1 MPEYNGAHKKT
12 VGEIL
17 KEARES
23 KGIAILT
30 VHETTKIPM
39 DVLKAIEEGY
49 SVRTLSSFYLKGF
62 VKMYA
67 EYLNVD
73 VAKVLGQPF
82 PVLQKAEQ
90 PSKPKITQLKEKTY
104 AVSEDDFDFNKIISK
119 ERQRQI
125 VKGIGILI
133 ALFLCVRIIGCFIPK
148 KGEKK
153 VAEKPKQIQPVSPRE
168 VAKKKLIV
176 PAAAPVKTKSP
187 SVVKTAQPAAAKT
200 SSAPAAAPG
209 AQKDV
214 PEKVR
219 LTIKTLKGGWLQ
231 VKVDGTVVME
241 STLSSGTVESW
252 EANREIVI
260 SGRTIHN
267 LEFELNGKMLG
278 TLGRQDR
285 NARRVVIT
293 KKGLAVKR

>member
-1 MPEYNGAHKKT
+1 MPEYHESHKKT
-12 VGEIL
+12 AGEIL

-23 KGIAILT
+23 KGISITT
-30 VHETTKIPM
+30 VHEITKIPM

-49 SVRTLSSFYLKGF
+49 SVRTLSPFYLKGF
-62 VKMYA
+62 IKMYA

-73 VAKVLGQPF
+73 LAKIFDQPI

-90 PSKPKITQLKEKTY
+90 PSRPKITQIKEKTY
-104 AVSEDDFDFNKIISK
+104 HVFEDDFDINNFVSK
-119 ERQRQI
+119 DRQRQI

-133 ALFLCVRIIGCFIPK
+133 ALFLCMRIVGCFSGKKDDRKAAERPK
-148 KGEKK
+148 KIEVVSPQK
-153 VAEKPKQIQPVSPRE
+153 VAEQ
-168 VAKKKLIV
+168 KLVIPAV
-176 PAAAPVKTKSP
+176 PAKTKTPAPKPAQTAAETKAATPSP
-187 SVVKTAQPAAAKT
+187 KP
-200 SSAPAAAPG
+200 
-209 AQKDV
+209 V
-214 PEKVR
+214 PEKKEPDKVR

-231 VKVDGTVVME
+231 IKVDGAVVME
-241 STLSSGTVESW
+241 STLSAGTVESW
-252 EANREIVI
+252 EADREIVI

-293 KKGLAVKR
+293 KKGLAVKG